1 MHLFLSITVYDNQVE
16 TPPEGQMLN
25 CSANCN
31 LAFVTD
37 LVNTPLMN
45 RPLLQFILLVIKLL
59 LVNHFTSCTFAS
71 LFKIEKE

>member
-1 MHLFLSITVYDNQVE
+1 MLVERRLLLTKSITVYENQVK

-25 CSANCN
+25 CSANYN

-45 RPLLQFILLVIKLL
+45 QTFITVHI
-59 LVNHFTSCTFAS
+59 VGD
-71 LFKIEKE
+71 